1 METPEGEKTIYK
13 ITKQKMKSQKDIG
26 ERVVIKDQSGNIL
39 TEADK
44 IRGRWREYFNQ
55 LLNIE
60 NSRDPLHEVKPVEGP
75 IENIKETEVE
85 KAVERMKKGKA
96 TGCSG
101 LSVDL
106 MSSLGEQGLRMMT
119 EMMEAVWRE
128 GKIPREWE
136 KSEIVPIYNQKG
148 DPLDCGNYRGI
159 KLLEHM
165 LKVMERVL
173 DQRLRELIEIDNMQF
188 GFRKGRGTTD
198 AIFIV
203 NQLQEKYLEM
213 QKDLF
218 FAFVDLEKAYDRVPR
233 EIVYWCL
240 RKRNVPEWLIMLVE
254 AAYTNSR
261 TVVRT
266 AQGQTDPFDI
276 KVGLHQGSALSPFLF
291 IVVMDTISKEF
302 RGRLPWE
309 LLFADD
315 LVIIAESKEELQEK
329 WLRWQ
334 RGMASQGLK
343 VNTGKTEVLV
353 SSRDRKEVHIVD
365 SSNTR
370 LNQVEQFK
378 YLGVV
383 VNETGGSEEAVG
395 ARISAAWNNWREVSR
410 VVGDKKMPRGLK
422 VKIYE
427 TIVRPVMTYGA
438 ELWVIR
444 KKEERLLE
452 TTEMKMLR
460 RIKGVTRRGRELGVE
475 KITSRIRTARLRW
488 YGHVKRMEDGNK
500 VRRTMEM
507 VVEGRRSRGRPKLRW
522 IDNIKKDVELHD
534 LTGLDVFDRAQWRKR
549 VQTPDPAT

>member
-1 METPEGEKTIYK
+1 MIILGMDLCYLKGLKMWKLKNATTRREFCQKMEEKYREGGTSPDDVLGNIHSTVMKAAEEVCGKSKGGRREEKETWWWSDAVQSKLKEKKKAFKTWQRVKDDNSRREYTRARNAAKRTITEAKQEAWREWYEKMETPEGEKTIYK

-26 ERVVIKDQSGNIL
+26 EMVVIKDQIGNIL

-75 IENIKETEVE
+75 IENIKETEVK

-136 KSEIVPIYNQKG
+136 KSEIVPIYKQKG
-148 DPLDCGNYRGI
+148 DPLDCGNYQGI

-213 QKDLF
+213 QRDLF

-254 AAYTNSR
+254 ATYTNSR

-302 RGRLPWE
+302 RGRPPWE

-315 LVIIAESKEELQEK
+315 LDH
-329 WLRWQ
+329 
-334 RGMASQGLK
+334 
-343 VNTGKTEVLV
+343 
-353 SSRDRKEVHIVD
+353 SRE
-365 SSNTR
+365 
-370 LNQVEQFK
+370 
-378 YLGVV
+378 
-383 VNETGGSEEAVG
+383 
-395 ARISAAWNNWREVSR
+395 
-410 VVGDKKMPRGLK
+410 
-422 VKIYE
+422 
-427 TIVRPVMTYGA
+427 
-438 ELWVIR
+438 
-444 KKEERLLE
+444 
-452 TTEMKMLR
+452 
-460 RIKGVTRRGRELGVE
+460 
-475 KITSRIRTARLRW
+475 
-488 YGHVKRMEDGNK
+488 
-500 VRRTMEM
+500 
-507 VVEGRRSRGRPKLRW
+507 
-522 IDNIKKDVELHD
+522 
-534 LTGLDVFDRAQWRKR
+534 
-549 VQTPDPAT
+549 